1 MNSVTGNSLS
11 LKEYKVL
18 FDTYYTSLC
27 LFANKY
33 LGDLDLSKDVVQ
45 EVFVKLWHHQI
56 VLENENAIKS
66 YLYTCV
72 KNKSLDYLKSKSF
85 NSCQQLT
92 DKELQLCESEQFFEK
107 ELLLEEVERMV
118 DIAVNTLPFKC
129 KEIIRLSLKGFK
141 NNQISEELSISINT
155 VKTQKKIAYQKLR
168 PVLKVMFGFL
178 MVFFLCK

>member
-1 MNSVTGNSLS
+1 MNAVTTNSLS

-18 FDTYYTSLC
+18 FDTYHTSLC

-33 LGDLDLSKDVVQ
+33 LRDIDASKDVVQ
-45 EVFVKLWHHQI
+45 DVFVKLWHQQI
-56 VLENENAIKS
+56 VIKDENAIKS
-66 YLYTCV
+66 YLYTSV
-72 KNKSLDYLKSKSF
+72 KNKSLDYLKSKNYNSF
-85 NSCQQLT
+85 QQLSK
-92 DKELQLCESEQFFEK
+92 KELEFFESDSFFEK

-141 NNQISEELSISINT
+141 NNQISEELCISINT

-168 PVLKVMFGFL
+168 PVLKVMFCFFILL
-178 MVFFLCK
+178 MICF